1 MLHQI
6 NKEMNKVFKNILAG
20 IMVIAGCTIFL
31 GLNKATAQTLNSKK
45 MSKKVLFVVTS
56 HDKLGETGE
65 ATGYFQTQHPLQ
77 HQQNGI
83 KAV

>member
-6 NKEMNKVFKNILAG
+6 NKDMNKVFKNILAG

-65 ATGYFQTQHPLQ
+65 ATGYYLER
-77 HQQNGI
+77 
-83 KAV
+83 